1 MRREQLEHLIRA
13 AGAITGS
20 RRILVIGSQSI
31 LGQFPTGAPPRALLS
46 MEADLVPLDAPER
59 SDLVTGSL
67 GELSPFHDAF
77 GYFADGVDVATAVL
91 PEGWSERLVSVENPN
106 TGGYVGLCLEVHD
119 LLISKYAAGRDKDH
133 EFCRAVVGAGL
144 VSDQVLLERL
154 ARTAVSEYQR
164 DLIQQRIA
172 IDACQAATLGKE
184 DPR

>member
-1 MRREQLEHLIRA
+1 MLREQLEHLIRA

-31 LGQFPTGAPPRALLS
+31 LGQFPIGAPPRALLS

-106 TGGYVGLCLEVHD
+106 IGGYVGLCLEVHD
-119 LLISKYAAGRDKDH
+119 LLISKYVAGRDKDH

-144 VSDQVLLERL
+144 VSEQVLLERL
-154 ARTAVSEYQR
+154 ACTAVSEDQR

-172 IDACQAATLGKE
+172 IDARHAATLGRE